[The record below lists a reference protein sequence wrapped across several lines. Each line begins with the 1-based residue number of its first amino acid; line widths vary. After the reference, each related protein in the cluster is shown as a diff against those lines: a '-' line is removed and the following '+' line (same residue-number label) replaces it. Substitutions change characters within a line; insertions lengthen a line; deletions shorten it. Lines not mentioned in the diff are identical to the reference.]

1 MANQKE
7 HSRSILIHI
16 FDIHYIINLPSTC
29 RHFQAVFFPAT
40 VTHVQTISSFLISSP
55 ESNEYICTLRV
66 CLLSL
71 VSQILKT
78 TPNKQFDQHEFQ
90 AEILRLD
97 AIQHNLQFRFT
108 NSALYYLES
117 RSREISY
124 MK

>member
-7 HSRSILIHI
+7 YRRSNLIHI
-16 FDIHYIINLPSTC
+16 FEIHYNINLPSTC
-29 RHFQAVFFPAT
+29 RHFQMVSFPVP
-40 VTHVQTISSFLISSP
+40 VTHVQTISSFLISSS
-55 ESNEYICTLRV
+55 ECNVYICTI

-71 VSQILKT
+71 VSQIRKT

-97 AIQHNLQFRFT
+97 AIQYNLQFHIT
-108 NSALYYLES
+108 NSALYYLQS
-117 RSREISY
+117 RSRGISY